1 MPSKNVLERLETVT
15 SAGQSGRLMLTVLGM
30 GAGKARYTLNGKEVE
45 ADLAPVAL
53 VELLPEEELPDRV
66 LALCTPEAKN
76 ETWPKLEKLLQGRLC
91 VEPVDIPAGDD
102 EDGIA
107 KFLEAVTRAV
117 PRDVDLTVDV
127 THGFRHLSF
136 LTYVSVLYLAALR
149 GVRVRG
155 AYYGLLNRDA
165 PSPFLDLRPLLEL
178 PRWVHA
184 LEVLGETGSALPMA
198 ELLGADSQAAP
209 LARDISRDLRRLS
222 EAYLSGLP
230 LELGLQARKMGE
242 HNKPLGRLL
251 KNERLPLERELRD
264 QLAEI
269 IKPFELEAPV
279 SGQGWKKDI
288 ALSECELLR
297 QTCIIDDLLGHGH
310 TATALGLMDEWTV
323 SWVIWRRR
331 PDAEWLN
338 YPKVRKRAAS
348 LLGAIAALRKAPEL
362 RADLTEEQRSL
373 GDFWNE
379 LTELR
384 NGYNHYGMR
393 RQDLNDENINGKVDK
408 IRKYWDTTL
417 KSLPG
422 FSLSIGDSPGGLV
435 LVSPIGL
442 RPGVLFSAVMACQ
455 AGENLEEPTTCL
467 IICSKKSEDKIDGA
481 LKQAGY
487 GGRFE
492 PLLLE
497 DAFGGGSEE
506 IERLV
511 KDARKHLIGA
521 DEVVVN
527 VTGGTT
533 LMGLAAEAIAS
544 KARHFARPTRRFGLI
559 DRRPTDQQDADPY
572 QAGEPFWLDGPEDDD
587 ANRD

>member
-1 MPSKNVLERLETVT
+1 MPSKNVLEKLETVT
-15 SAGQSGRLMLTVLGM
+15 STGQPGRLMLTVLGM

-45 ADLAPVAL
+45 SDLAPVAL
-53 VELLPEEELPDRV
+53 VELLPEEERPDRV
-66 LALCTPEAKN
+66 LALCTPEARN
-76 ETWPKLEKLLQGRLC
+76 ETWPKLEELLRGRFC
-91 VEPVDIPAGDD
+91 VEPVDVPAGDD
-102 EDGIA
+102 QDGIA

-149 GVRVRG
+149 GVQVRG

-198 ELLGADSQAAP
+198 ELLEADSQAAP
-209 LARDISRDLRRLS
+209 VARDISRDLRRLS

-230 LELGLQARKMGE
+230 LELGLQARKMSE
-242 HNKPLGRLL
+242 RNKPLG
-251 KNERLPLERELRD
+251 RLPLERELRD

-269 IKPFELEAPV
+269 IKPFELGAPV
-279 SGQGWKKDI
+279 ARQVLKKGI
-288 ALSECELLR
+288 ALSEGELLR
-297 QTCIIDDLLGHGH
+297 QACIIDDLLNHGH
-310 TATALGLMDEWTV
+310 TATALGLMNEWTV

-338 YPKVRKRAAS
+338 YRKVRKRAAS
-348 LLGAIAALRKAPEL
+348 LLGAIAAIRKTPEL

-384 NGYNHYGMR
+384 NGYSHYGMR
-393 RQDLNDENINGKVDK
+393 PQDLISDKNINGKVDK

-422 FSLSIGDSPGGLV
+422 FPLSIGDSPGGLV

-492 PLLLE
+492 PLLLK

-544 KARHFARPTRRFGLI
+544 EARRFARPTRRFGLI